1 MEKWR
6 EPDER
11 VIEIYEII
19 TSKLVGIEQ
28 RKMFGCPCAFIKGN
42 MFFGVFQDQ
51 LFLRLGDDQRKIVGK
66 SFSLL
71 PFTPMGR
78 AMKAYITIP
87 VELLA
92 DTPQLIKL
100 VQMGVEHTH
109 TLPQKVKNKKK

>member
-6 EPDER
+6 KPDER
-11 VIEIYEII
+11 VIETYESIA
-19 TSKLVGIEQ
+19 SKLVGIEQ
-28 RKMFGCPCAFIKGN
+28 RRMFGCPCAFIKGN

-51 LFLRLGDDQRKIVGK
+51 LFLRLGDEQREILGK
-66 SFSLL
+66 SFSLQS
-71 PFTPMGR
+71 FTPMGR

-100 VQMGVEHTH
+100 VHMGVEHTL
-109 TLPQKVKNKKK
+109 TLPQKVKK